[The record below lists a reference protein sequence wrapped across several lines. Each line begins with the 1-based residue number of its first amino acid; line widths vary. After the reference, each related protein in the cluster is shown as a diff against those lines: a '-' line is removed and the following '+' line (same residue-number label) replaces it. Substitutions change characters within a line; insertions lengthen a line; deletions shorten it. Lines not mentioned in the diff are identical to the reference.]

1 MPPHG
6 LCESKWRLVSN
17 MKRKGKYMRVG
28 GATSS
33 ELLTSKSTGQRLV

>member
-1 MPPHG
+1 
-6 LCESKWRLVSN
+6 

-28 GATSS
+28 GSTSN